1 MGSYSSSASL
11 ARSYSSLRVKFQG
24 EPSVERIP
32 TSVTLSR
39 RTSPSLRRASTRAR
53 QAQQPLLEITVA
65 FAARFLNRYA
75 SVATCWIRILPA
87 SAAVAAG
94 RALQNG
100 GTCTPE
106 RRHLQ
111 YRMGVPLVPLSL
123 GRVSRG
129 ESSSPHALPTL
140 HPHESGQAWR
150 LSRGQRS
157 TSPMASPTL
166 RRRGTL
172 RDPHTAIPS
181 LIRHGPRDDSQD

>member
-39 RTSPSLRRASTRAR
+39 QTSPSLRRASTRAR

-129 ESSSPHALPTL
+129 ESSSPHALHPSPTL

-172 RDPHTAIPS
+172 RDPHTAA
-181 LIRHGPRDDSQD
+181 